1 MNELE
6 IKSSWLKIQINS
18 LYGLPFDSDG
28 LRKGHIILSNDKL
41 VREYREIKNKIRLI
55 NNRKSKIKELW
66 KIDGIV

>member
-18 LYGLPFDSDG
+18 FYGLNTQQ
-28 LRKGHIILSNDKL
+28 SNKL
-41 VREYREIKNKIRLI
+41 LNEYIEIKNKIRLI
-55 NNRKSKIKELW
+55 SDRKSKIKKIW

>member
-18 LYGLPFDSDG
+18 IYSLPFVREDSDR
-28 LRKGHIILSNDKL
+28 LRRRHDKL
-41 VREYREIKNKIRLI
+41 VREYREIKNKIKLI
-55 NNRKSKIKELW
+55 TNRKSKIKEVW

>member
-18 LYGLPFDSDG
+18 FYGLNTQQ
-28 LRKGHIILSNDKL
+28 SNKL
-41 VREYREIKNKIRLI
+41 LKEYIATKNKIRLI
-55 NNRKSKIKELW
+55 NNRKSKIKEVW

>member
-18 LYGLPFDSDG
+18 FYGLNTQQ
-28 LRKGHIILSNDKL
+28 SNKL
-41 VREYREIKNKIRLI
+41 LKEYIATKSKIKLI
-55 NNRKSKIKELW
+55 TNRKSKIKEVW

>member
-18 LYGLPFDSDG
+18 FYGLNTQQSQTTV
-28 LRKGHIILSNDKL
+28 IL
-41 VREYREIKNKIRLI
+41 KNKLLKEYIATKSKIKLI
-55 NNRKSKIKELW
+55 TNRKSKIKELW

>member
-18 LYGLPFDSDG
+18 FYGLNTQQ
-28 LRKGHIILSNDKL
+28 SNKL
-41 VREYREIKNKIRLI
+41 LKEYIATKSKIKLI
-55 NNRKSKIKELW
+55 TNRKSKIKKIW

>member
-18 LYGLPFDSDG
+18 FYGLNTQQ
-28 LRKGHIILSNDKL
+28 SNKL
-41 VREYREIKNKIRLI
+41 LKEYIATKSKIKLI
-55 NNRKSKIKELW
+55 TNRKSKIKELW

>member
-18 LYGLPFDSDG
+18 FYGLNTQQSTV
-28 LRKGHIILSNDKL
+28 LYNKL
-41 VREYREIKNKIRLI
+41 LKEYISTTSKIKLI
-55 NNRKSKIKELW
+55 TNRKSKIKEVW

>member
-6 IKSSWLKIQINS
+6 IKSSCLKIQINS

-28 LRKGHIILSNDKL
+28 LRKRHDKL
-41 VREYREIKNKIRLI
+41 VREYQEIKNKIRLI